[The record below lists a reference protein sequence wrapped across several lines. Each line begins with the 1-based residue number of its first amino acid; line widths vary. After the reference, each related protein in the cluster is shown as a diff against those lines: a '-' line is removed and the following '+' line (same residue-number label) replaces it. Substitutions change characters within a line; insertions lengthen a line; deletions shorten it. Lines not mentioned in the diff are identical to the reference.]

1 MNHQVLTI
9 VTVTFNAG
17 ELLRKTLQSVKKG
30 FPPHA
35 PIEYLIIDGKSTDNT
50 LQIAGEY
57 QSQLSLNILS
67 ESDKG
72 LYDAMNKGLELAQGE
87 YIWFLNAGDE
97 VHDDTTIT
105 RLLASFRSGADIY
118 YSDALFMTAEGVPI
132 GLRSQVTP
140 HRLPKNIRWQDMA
153 MGMKICHQAFIV
165 KKSLAPLFEIDN
177 LSADLEWE
185 IVALKN
191 ANTVEYLDFTLC
203 KYLLGGLSTQRHR
216 KSLSDRWRVL
226 QRHFGFWR
234 TLINHFKIA
243 LRGAVFYIR
252 KGRYW

>member
-1 MNHQVLTI
+1 MNHPVLTI

-140 HRLPKNIRWQDMA
+140 HRLPKNIQWQDMA
-153 MGMKICHQAFIV
+153 MGMKICHQAFIAR
-165 KKSLAPLFEIDN
+165 KKVAPRFEINN
-177 LSADLEWE
+177 LSADLDWE
-185 IVALKN
+185 IQAMKN
-191 ANTVEYLDFTLC
+191 AEQIEYLDFVLC
-203 KYLLGGLSTQRHR
+203 RYLLGGLSTQKHQ
-216 KSLSDRWRVL
+216 KSLTDRWKVL
-226 QRHFGFWR
+226 KRHFGWQEAAF
-234 TLINHFKIA
+234 NHLKIA
-243 LRGAVFYIR
+243 LRGALFYWR
-252 KGRYW
+252 RGKYW